1 MNMRNMI
8 RGEFVD
14 IIEWLDDTNTTLAWR
29 FPRYEN
35 EIKNGA
41 QLIVRE
47 GQRAMFVY
55 RGQLADQ
62 YTPGHYALTSEN
74 LPILSKLQGWKYGF
88 NSPFR
93 SEVYYVNTR
102 PYPDL
107 RWGTPQPVTV
117 RDPDFKMVQVRAN
130 GTTVVRVTDPT
141 AFLRQVIGTEAR
153 VDMEQITE
161 MIRRNIALAFNDM
174 VMGSGL
180 GAIDLQGRQVE
191 LSDKLREFVAQRVQ
205 SFGLG
210 IDAVTMT
217 ISLPE
222 EIQQA
227 MTRGVARGLE
237 ESSFLNN
244 VGDLD
249 RYTQARRADA
259 MLAAAENE
267 GGGAAGAALQ
277 AGLGVALG
285 SQMAGAAQGGYS
297 QPQAQPQQHA
307 VPGAPPPLPPQQVFH
322 FEQAG
327 QAAGPYPI
335 DALRQFV
342 SSGQLNRDT
351 NVWTEGMSGWAAAS
365 TVPALSR
372 LFSTPPPLPGTPPP
386 LPNQ

>member
-1 MNMRNMI
+1 MGMRDMI

-29 FPRYEN
+29 FPRYDN

-41 QLIVRE
+41 ELIVRE

-62 YTPGHYALTSEN
+62 FNPGHYTLTSEN
-74 LPILSKLQGWKYGF
+74 MPILGTLQGWKYGF

-102 PYPDL
+102 PYTDL

-141 AFLRQVIGTEAR
+141 AFLRQVIGTESK

-161 MIRRNIALAFNDM
+161 LIRRNIALAFNDM

-191 LSDKLREFVAQRVQ
+191 LSDRLREFVAQRVQ
-205 SFGLG
+205 AFGLG

-249 RYTQARRADA
+249 RYAQGRRADA
-259 MLAAAENE
+259 MLAAAQNE
-267 GGGAAGAALQ
+267 GGGAAGSAIQ

-285 SQMAGAAQGGYS
+285 SQMASAAQGGY
-297 QPQAQPQQHA
+297 AQPQQPQHFA
-307 VPGAPPPLPPQQVFH
+307 PQGAPPPLPAQQLFH

-327 QAAGPYPI
+327 QPAGPYPI
-335 DALRQFV
+335 NALRQFV
-342 SSGQLNRDT
+342 ASGQLTRDT
-351 NVWTEGMSGWAAAS
+351 VVWTEGMANWAPAS
-365 TVPALSR
+365 TVPALQP
-372 LFSTPPPLPGTPPP
+372 LFSAPPPLPGTPPP
-386 LPNQ
+386 LPQQ